1 MYGPNLNL
9 VRDPRWGRAQEVYSE
24 DPELTSALTVGCV
37 SGIQAGKG
45 LDDAEPEPM
54 LAAACCKH
62 FAAYNVET
70 IPTDRYHFDANVST
84 STDLLFLGTCRRRT
98 LTAGADLQLKRTH
111 LILSDATLGS
121 LGVRRWHVVKK
132 TSALGPRDFWEHYL
146 PAFHACIVKGKA
158 ATAMCSYDALNS
170 RFCRRHA
177 DGGTPRAT
185 TDPRTAWTKYAF
197 KCLQIGTGP
206 WRSPSACSR

>member
-84 STDLLFLGTCRRRT
+84 STDLLFWGTCRRRT
-98 LTAGADLQLKRTH
+98 LTAGAGLQLKRTH

-121 LGVRRWHVVKK
+121 LGVRRWHVLKK
-132 TSALGPRDFWEHYL
+132 KHPRSGHATSGSTTSLRSTPE
-146 PAFHACIVKGKA
+146 
-158 ATAMCSYDALNS
+158 SS
-170 RFCRRHA
+170 RERQRR
-177 DGGTPRAT
+177 PRA
-185 TDPRTAWTKYAF
+185 RTM
-197 KCLQIGTGP
+197 
-206 WRSPSACSR
+206 R